1 MEPKVHQLIEALGR
15 PEAYPHDPSA
25 REGVAVVQTH
35 LSLVFLTG
43 ARVYKFRKPVSLPFV
58 DFSTRAERNRDC
70 LREVRL
76 NRRLAPDVYLGVAAL
91 LGSGA
96 ELAVGPP
103 RESLAGAPEGAGAPE
118 HCVVMRRLP
127 AGRDALSLLRRG
139 ELGEEHLAHAARVLA
154 EFHARSRF
162 SRPPLRAAEW
172 LEHVEAPVRAN
183 FEVLADVELPGVDSG
198 EVARI
203 AAAARRRFAE
213 IADALEARRVSGRIV
228 DGHGD
233 LHLEHLWFEG
243 GPERPLFIDCIEF
256 SDELRI
262 LDTASEVAFLAM
274 DLEYRD
280 RGDLGDLFLSEYA
293 LRADDYLLFLV
304 VDYYLS
310 YRAAVRAK
318 VAALAARDPA
328 IAAPQREAA
337 ARSAARHLEL
347 AARALRPRT
356 RGLVVATCGPVGTGK
371 SSVAK
376 ELARHL
382 RGVRIASDPLRKRL
396 AGLPPEARAAA
407 GFGQGI
413 YTAAWSD
420 RVYRALLERARP
432 VVESGRVAVL
442 DATFATRRRRE
453 ALRRA
458 LAELEVPGILVET
471 RCPREVVLARLAR
484 RQAEARDPS
493 DAGPELFEKSAA
505 AFEPPGE
512 WPSEARA
519 AVDTSAPDW
528 SKRVRELAERIESR
542 ARGGGPAAPSEGSR

>member
-1 MEPKVHQLIEALGR
+1 MQLGVPELVEALGR
-15 PEAYPHDPSA
+15 PEAYPHDESA
-25 REGVAVVQTH
+25 RAGVTCVQTH
-35 LSLVFLTG
+35 LSVVFLTG

-76 NRRLAPDVYLGVAAL
+76 NRRLAADVYLGVAAL
-91 LGSGA
+91 TGA
-96 ELAVGPP
+96 RGRIAVGPT
-103 RESLAGAPEGAGAPE
+103 REALVGPAEGGEVPE

-127 AGRDALSLLRRG
+127 AGTDALSRLRRG

-154 EFHARSRF
+154 EFHATARF

-183 FEVLADVELPGVDSG
+183 FEVLSEVDLPGIDRA

-203 AAAARRRFAE
+203 EAAARRHFAE

-233 LHLEHLWFEG
+233 LHLEHLWFES
-243 GPERPLFIDCIEF
+243 GPERPIFIDCIEF
-256 SDELRI
+256 SENLRI

-274 DLEYRD
+274 DLEYRE
-280 RGDLGDLFLSEYA
+280 RGDLAAFFLSEYA
-293 LRADDYLLFLV
+293 SRADDYPLFSV

-318 VAALAARDPA
+318 VEALAAGDPS
-328 IAAPQREAA
+328 IEAPQREAA
-337 ARSAARHLEL
+337 SQSARRHLEL
-347 AARALRPRT
+347 AARALRPRG
-356 RGLVVATCGPVGTGK
+356 RGVVVATCGPIGTGK
-371 SSVAK
+371 SSVAR
-376 ELARHL
+376 ELVRRL

-396 AGLPPEARAAA
+396 AGLSPEARAGAE
-407 GFGQGI
+407 FGRGI
-413 YTAAWSD
+413 YTPEWSC
-420 RVYRALLERARP
+420 RVYRGLVERARP

-453 ALRRA
+453 ELRRA
-458 LAELEVPGILVET
+458 LEELDVPGILVEI
-471 RCPREVVLARLAR
+471 RCPREVALARLVR
-484 RQAEARDPS
+484 RQAEGRDPS

-505 AFEPPGE
+505 AFEEPRE
-512 WPSEARA
+512 WPTGSRA
-519 AVDTSAPDW
+519 VVDTSAPDW
-528 SKRVRELAERIESR
+528 RERAGELAERIASLLSGGAPR
-542 ARGGGPAAPSEGSR
+542 ARVEGAR